1 MAFAHPTLANG
12 VRLHHDKVREQH
24 VLLFPEGALVLNETA
39 VEVLELCDGERSL
52 DDVAA
57 VLERALRRGRREGRR
72 LRAARRDR
80 REGAGSRCQRLR
92 HPASSRR

>member
-1 MAFAHPTLANG
+1 MAVELTTPKLATG
-12 VRLHHDKVREQH
+12 VRLRHDKVRDQH

-57 VLERALRRGRREGRR
+57 VLSERY
-72 LRAARRDR
+72 
-80 REGAGSRCQRLR
+80 EGADVRDDVAELLGEIAERGLVVD
-92 HPASSRR
+92 ADG

>member
-1 MAFAHPTLANG
+1 MPIERPKLATG
-12 VRLHHDKVREQH
+12 VRLHHDRVREQH

-57 VLERALRRGRREGRR
+57 VLSERY
-72 LRAARRDR
+72 
-80 REGAGSRCQRLR
+80 EGADVRDDVSELLDGIGERGLVVD
-92 HPASSRR
+92 ADG

>member
-1 MAFAHPTLANG
+1 LIDMPLEHPKLATG

-39 VEVLELCDGERSL
+39 VEVLALCDGERSL

-57 VLERALRRGRREGRR
+57 LLSERYDGADVKDDVSELLDGIGERGLVVDADG
-72 LRAARRDR
+72 
-80 REGAGSRCQRLR
+80 
-92 HPASSRR
+92 